1 MYLLMIAV
9 LLHIVVMFR
18 PWKQEWLGAP
28 NNKYFE
34 ISMWHI
40 CRFTKKSTKCY
51 EGELDDAP
59 GEFDHSFLCIVVDLQ
74 SVTKLVARQG
84 RI

>member
-1 MYLLMIAV
+1 
-9 LLHIVVMFR
+9 
-18 PWKQEWLGAP
+18 
-28 NNKYFE
+28 
-34 ISMWHI
+34 MWHI

-59 GEFDHSFLCIVVDLQ
+59 GEFDHSFLCIVIDLQ